1 MLFKLGCSCSVD
13 NANLYKYVS
22 YNCEMYTE
30 GEVSVAET
38 ENPDQDPRTQIA
50 RTIIYSCNVFCTVM
64 VGARART
71 AALVMTYFAHEYS
84 TACHFE
90 FSKFTSFFFQIL
102 NCGHG
107 SFNRTTGRGKYNFF
121 NL

>member
-1 MLFKLGCSCSVD
+1 ML
-13 NANLYKYVS
+13 
-22 YNCEMYTE
+22 ER
-30 GEVSVAET
+30 EVSVAET
-38 ENPDQDPRTQIA
+38 ENPDRDPRTQIA
-50 RTIIYSCNVFCTVM
+50 RTIIYSHNVFSTVM
-64 VGARART
+64 AGVHART
-71 AALVMTYFAHEYS
+71 AALVMAFFTHEYS

-107 SFNRTTGRGKYNFF
+107 SFKRTTGRGKYNFF